1 MDFTTDIAAMAVS
14 TAQSKIEMSASTKV
28 MKMAMQQEN
37 LELEAVKDMAPPAS
51 ALNPAGVGQNVD
63 FKA

>member
-1 MDFTTDIAAMAVS
+1 MEFTSDIAAMAVT
-14 TAQSKIEMSASTKV
+14 TAQSRVEQDASVKV
-28 MKMAMQQEN
+28 LKMAMNQES

-63 FKA
+63 FTA

>member
-1 MDFTTDIAAMAVS
+1 MDFNSDIAAMAVT
-14 TAQSKIEMSASTKV
+14 TAQSKVEQVASTKI

-37 LELEAVKDMAPPAS
+37 LELEAIQDMAPPAS